1 MTLKTLDSALALLSY
16 FTVRQS
22 TWGVREL
29 AKHSGMHH
37 AVVHRILATYAANG
51 YLIQHPETSKYSLG
65 LRLFQLGQVMRKT
78 FTPEEMV
85 RPVLEKLASQCG
97 ETVFLSWL
105 DGYEGLCIGM
115 VQSQHQLRFSIEL
128 GERFSLFAGAH
139 AKAILAFQP
148 ESFRE
153 EVYLQHQDSFTSR
166 QDLELLLDEV
176 RHNGWAY
183 TYEEAAMGVAGLAV
197 PLWSPNHQTVVGS
210 VSIAGPEQRIGESD
224 RPQLISALLQASKSL
239 EHVTG
244 YANPHA

>member
-29 AKHSGMHH
+29 AKYSGVHH
-37 AVVHRILATYAANG
+37 AVVHRVLATFAENG

-65 LRLFQLGQVMRKT
+65 LRLFELGQVVRKT
-78 FTPEEMV
+78 FTPEEIV
-85 RPVLEKLASQCG
+85 RPVLEQLARQCG

-105 DGYEGLCIGM
+105 DGYQGLCIGM

-128 GERFSLFAGAH
+128 GERFALLAGAH

-148 ESFRE
+148 SAFRE
-153 EVYLQHQDSFTSR
+153 AIYQQGKDSAATR
-166 QDLELLLDEV
+166 ADMEPRLDEV
-176 RHNGWAY
+176 RQNGWAY
-183 TYEEAAMGVAGLAV
+183 TYGEAAAGVAGLAV
-197 PLWSPNHQTVVGS
+197 PLWSPNHQAVVGS
-210 VSIAGPEQRIGESD
+210 VSIAGPQQRIGETD
-224 RPQLISALLQASKSL
+224 QPQLISALLQASKNL

-244 YANPHA
+244 YVNPQA